1 VTGSKGG
8 KAMKEKM
15 FKKVLFP
22 TDFSAVSRKAL
33 EYVKELKELG
43 TEEIVLLNVIK
54 NQYYYLSEDSF
65 LKDLEGPVEEL
76 KKEAKGKL
84 ITIASELQER
94 GFKVKAVIAA
104 GVPFSKILEVA
115 QKEKVSSIILG
126 SQGKGFLKKIL
137 FGSVSE
143 AVVRGSKYPVF
154 VIKDDCLLIE
164 GQKEWPET
172 EDRVPWRIFNRIKL
186 NSQARV

>member
-1 VTGSKGG
+1 
-8 KAMKEKM
+8 MKEKM
-15 FKKVLFP
+15 FRKVLFP

-76 KKEAKGKL
+76 KKEVKEKL
-84 ITIASELQER
+84 IPIAYELQER
-94 GFKVKAVIAA
+94 GFKVKAVIAG

-115 QKEKVSSIILG
+115 QKEKVSSIVLG
-126 SQGKGFLKKIL
+126 SQGKGILKKIFL
-137 FGSVSE
+137 GSVSE
-143 AVVRGSKYPVF
+143 AVVRGSKHPVF
-154 VIKDDCLLIE
+154 VIKNDSPVIE
-164 GQKEWPET
+164 GQKELPET